1 MHGRVAHHTT
11 ARVPAEQH
19 ARAGRRLLRFHRTFE
34 LAQPQQ
40 CLVGAGRI
48 PFQGIQL
55 PFQSGYIGSGDIIG
69 GPRAIGDTVQLFIDL
84 AAIAA
89 GRYPGGPAKVAVV
102 SSAMFGTISGSS
114 IANTV
119 TTGSLTIPAMKR
131 IGYKPHFAGA
141 VEAAASAGGQITPPI
156 MGAAAFVMIEFLNI
170 PLTTLLIA
178 AAIPAFM
185 HFWGVFVQVHFEAKR
200 LGLRGMPESEI
211 PKLWPTIKHGWPTV
225 IPLVLLVGVII
236 EGFTPYLAAFTGI
249 TVANG
254 RFSWISD
261 WSRWHLPKQSGAA
274 EAETT
279 GAGSVGFLA
288 DVMWR
293 TAVALGPVGTA
304 TISWNGECPTVV
316 RMIGDDWGVECEV
329 HHEMMFRYRSFIDS
343 AFGLI
348 DYKPDLETEF
358 AVDTVGVIGPRMH
371 FEKDGRTVT
380 ASVFDAGPSCDDY
393 VRIVTRVATAD
404 VDIPAVRAEI
414 DRVNESLVGAKL
426 LVIGKEIFVAVEFSL
441 RADHEMF
448 GREIA
453 LLEASAAKCDGLEE
467 FLPLFSQS

>member
-1 MHGRVAHHTT
+1 MGDRQPHPNSTGWTMDIPQSELERLMAMMFVCRPRTAHGQYVSVGRVDCTT
-11 ARVPAEQH
+11 RRWVFEAEH
-19 ARAGRRLLRFHRTFE
+19 ARTWVDAPCDPLDPEEPVRLPRHFIDSLMPLADSLGSVLIYRDRTTGQF
-34 LAQPQQ
+34 
-40 CLVGAGRI
+40 VGV
-48 PFQGIQL
+48 
-55 PFQSGYIGSGDIIG
+55 SGNDMVACDPWDDESGEFDDIESMG
-69 GPRAIGDTVQLFIDL
+69 GPSDSTVS
-84 AAIAA
+84 
-89 GRYPGGPAKVAVV
+89 AVV
-102 SSAMFGTISGSS
+102 SMETVRRISSEYGTYFEMAFGRT
-114 IANTV
+114 
-119 TTGSLTIPAMKR
+119 
-131 IGYKPHFAGA
+131 
-141 VEAAASAGGQITPPI
+141 ASVPP
-156 MGAAAFVMIEFLNI
+156 
-170 PLTTLLIA
+170 
-178 AAIPAFM
+178 
-185 HFWGVFVQVHFEAKR
+185 
-200 LGLRGMPESEI
+200 
-211 PKLWPTIKHGWPTV
+211 
-225 IPLVLLVGVII
+225 
-236 EGFTPYLAAFTGI
+236 AFTGI
-249 TVANG
+249 TVADG

-293 TAVALGPVGTA
+293 TAVALGPAGTA
-304 TISWNGECPTVV
+304 TISWNGECPTAV

-343 AFGLI
+343 AFSLI

-358 AVDTVGVIGPRMH
+358 DVDTVGVIGPRMH

-448 GREIA
+448 GREVA

-467 FLPLFSQS
+467 FLPLFSQT